1 MLSKLKSKNVT
12 VNGRRT
18 SMRLETEMWAALDHI
33 ARREKTTVNQICSRA
48 ERYQGA
54 ASLTSA
60 VRVFVLLYFRR
71 FAKVGDL
78 SPDVSAQLDDVFGR
92 K

>member
-18 SMRLETEMWAALDHI
+18 SMRLEEEMWSALDSI
-33 ARREKTTVNQICSRA
+33 AKRKKTSVNHICSRA
-48 ERYQGA
+48 EQYQGA

-71 FAKVGDL
+71 MSRIGDL
-78 SPDVSAQLDDVFGR
+78 GTEVVAKIDYVFGR